1 MKVLSLRQLAVEA
14 VYQEIISK
22 FDFFFQQNDE
32 LRNSNLS
39 DAAHEGECQGQLHD
53 DSSDDDDCS
62 LSLEERDEALK
73 ELREKMDHYLIG
85 LFSKE
90 RHQFVD

>member
-32 LRNSNLS
+32 LRNTWFPIFNG
-39 DAAHEGECQGQLHD
+39 DYD
-53 DSSDDDDCS
+53 DFNS
-62 LSLEERDEALK
+62 LW
-73 ELREKMDHYLIG
+73 Y
-85 LFSKE
+85 
-90 RHQFVD
+90 